1 MMLEDPIGS
10 GSGSEA
16 EADDSGSEEEEP
28 RPLDDVS
35 LDQASKLLHQ
45 LKEASASNIS
55 T

>member
-16 EADDSGSEEEEP
+16 DADSGSEEEET
-28 RPLDDVS
+28 RPDDVS
-35 LDQASKLLHQ
+35 LDQASKLLNQ

-55 T
+55 G